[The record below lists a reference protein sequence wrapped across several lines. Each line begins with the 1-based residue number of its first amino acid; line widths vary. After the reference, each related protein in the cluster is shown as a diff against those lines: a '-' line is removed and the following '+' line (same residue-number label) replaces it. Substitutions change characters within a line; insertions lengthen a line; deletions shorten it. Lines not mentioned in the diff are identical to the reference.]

1 MKMVWLLPTRTIA
14 MRAKRNSPTYLV
26 PNSSEGLPAIF
37 FLRDLCESATMGFW
51 PPETRKLS
59 LNLAKK
65 ALKQPQ
71 WSPEKRPWQQIAR
84 EKLNFNPDKCP
95 HCHSE
100 SLAII
105 KVINPE
111 RGPPRWPAMMAG
123 NKAL

>member
-1 MKMVWLLPTRTIA
+1 
-14 MRAKRNSPTYLV
+14 MRAKRNSPSYLV

-37 FLRDLCESATMGFW
+37 FLRDLCESATMGFLASRNKKT
-51 PPETRKLS
+51 E